1 MSRVIR
7 GAGIKFLDEQFE
19 TAAFKTLIGVYSH
32 LVFIQNTYDLEEV
45 LFVFWGYLYNEY
57 QRLYSFLKTTSQHGD
72 ACKAI
77 EDRLKSLKPP
87 VGNNFFIT
95 PSEILNDLDR
105 IKAFKKLIQVHQVS
119 VPCFPCK
126 KLK

>member
-7 GAGIKFLDEQFE
+7 GGGIKFLDEQFE

-45 LFVFWGYLYNEY
+45 LFVFWGYLYKEY
-57 QRLYSFLKTTSQHGD
+57 EELYNFLKRSGHRAD
-72 ACKAI
+72 ACKTI

-87 VGNNFFIT
+87 VHHNFFIT

-105 IKAFKKLIQVHQVS
+105 IKAFKKLIQVQQVS

-126 KLK
+126 N